1 MIQLVLSGILLMA
14 TLAEAGP
21 LLRLE
26 KRSGH
31 TLPQNALLVQCE
43 LSESG
48 TEVIGQRFEGINS
61 TGEWDRQIEIQ
72 RPVSETELQTLNQWI
87 AEAAN
92 GPFWTSKNPCDVGT
106 EIIKTSTY
114 RLRESLDC
122 GRRIENQHPSAIQLI
137 AWLRQACT
145 LTRKKP

>member
-1 MIQLVLSGILLMA
+1 MIQSVLSGILFLGV
-14 TLAEAGP
+14 LAEASP

-26 KRSGH
+26 MRSGH
-31 TLPQNALLVQCE
+31 TLPQNALFVQCE
-43 LSESG
+43 LSENSS
-48 TEVIGQRFEGINS
+48 EIIGQRLEGINEA
-61 TGEWDRQIEIQ
+61 GEWDRQIQIQ
-72 RPVSETELQTLNQWI
+72 RPVTPAEIQILNTWI

-92 GPFWTSKNPCDVGT
+92 GPFQSFRNPCDVGT

-122 GRRIENQHPSAIQLI
+122 GRRIENQHPSALNLI